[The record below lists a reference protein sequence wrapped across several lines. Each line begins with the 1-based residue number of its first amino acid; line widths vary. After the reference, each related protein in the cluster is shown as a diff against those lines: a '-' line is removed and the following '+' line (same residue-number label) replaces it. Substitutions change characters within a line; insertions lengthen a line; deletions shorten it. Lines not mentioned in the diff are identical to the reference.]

1 MKSLPK
7 WAETLLMAI
16 CPKELFE
23 QIEGDLIEIYNYDVK
38 TVGEKKARLK
48 FIITAVRFFRP
59 GIFLRNKFSLNTNSV
74 DMIFNYFKI
83 AYRHLLNSKA
93 FSLITVTGMAVGIT
107 AFFLIIQFVSF
118 EMSYDRFHMNS
129 DNIYRIGLERY
140 KKSELQISSSQNFG
154 GLKELIRENFPEV
167 EAVTGFYKTP
177 ANTGVF
183 FRYNGKIFNEL
194 GGELNADS
202 TFFKVFSGMLV
213 KGDAATA
220 LRDRHCMVVSES
232 MAKKIFGDEEPMGQN
247 IQMPNDGG
255 DESERVITGIFKDF
269 PPNSHMHANFVM
281 PLVPFMKDGDE
292 WRQTILHTYVSLK
305 EGHHPEAVSNRL
317 NQFYQKMAVKY
328 PEMKETKS
336 FLQPLTAI
344 HLSSHMQDELE
355 VNGSRNLVYI
365 ATAIALIILI
375 IAWINYINLET
386 ARFASRAREVSV
398 RRLIGSSKSDLA
410 LQFLIEYFCV
420 LVVAIALATLLMTF
434 IVPRFSYLTG
444 IPIDSIQW
452 SQRSIWLIA
461 FAVLVVGSVLVGI
474 YPAIFLL
481 RLNPVTTLKGKFG
494 NTNGGR
500 SIRKILIT
508 VQFSASL
515 ILIACVLVMRSQ
527 LDFMQAV
534 DKKFDVD
541 NVVTLRNPT
550 AYSNEEVIE
559 KHTAYRTLE
568 NKLMENASVQMVS
581 SSSAI
586 PGTEI
591 GFTYVNLLKRNVN
604 DPYDPT
610 QFKTLFVDYNY
621 IPFYGLKLLAGRNFD
636 PPRPV
641 QNWINPWD
649 DENWLTLILNESA
662 IRALGFNS
670 PEEAVDK
677 IVEFENF
684 ADHFQKHRIIGVVE
698 DYHHEA
704 VKKEI
709 FPMIFSPNYGSFQ
722 QVYYSIRLNPTS
734 SPEQAVDDIRKSWTA
749 AFPDKPFEYSFLND
763 YYDQQFKSELY
774 TKRIFSVFAGIAVL
788 IGCLGIFGM
797 TLFEASTRQKEISIR
812 KVLGASAASLIG
824 LMARDNVRLIL
835 LSTVM
840 SVPLIY
846 FIAQKWLSNYPM
858 RIDVSPI
865 FFVIPLAI
873 LFVLVAFVS
882 SVQTI
887 KAANT
892 NPIDHLKNE

>member
-1 MKSLPK
+1 
-7 WAETLLMAI
+7 
-16 CPKELFE
+16 
-23 QIEGDLIEIYNYDVK
+23 
-38 TVGEKKARLK
+38 
-48 FIITAVRFFRP
+48 
-59 GIFLRNKFSLNTNSV
+59 
-74 DMIFNYFKI
+74 
-83 AYRHLLNSKA
+83 
-93 FSLITVTGMAVGIT
+93 
-107 AFFLIIQFVSF
+107 
-118 EMSYDRFHMNS
+118 
-129 DNIYRIGLERY
+129 
-140 KKSELQISSSQNFG
+140 
-154 GLKELIRENFPEV
+154 
-167 EAVTGFYKTP
+167 
-177 ANTGVF
+177 
-183 FRYNGKIFNEL
+183 
-194 GGELNADS
+194 
-202 TFFKVFSGMLV
+202 
-213 KGDAATA
+213 
-220 LRDRHCMVVSES
+220 
-232 MAKKIFGDEEPMGQN
+232 
-247 IQMPNDGG
+247 
-255 DESERVITGIFKDF
+255 
-269 PPNSHMHANFVM
+269 
-281 PLVPFMKDGDE
+281 
-292 WRQTILHTYVSLK
+292 
-305 EGHHPEAVSNRL
+305 
-317 NQFYQKMAVKY
+317 
-328 PEMKETKS
+328 
-336 FLQPLTAI
+336 
-344 HLSSHMQDELE
+344 
-355 VNGSRNLVYI
+355 
-365 ATAIALIILI
+365 
-375 IAWINYINLET
+375 
-386 ARFASRAREVSV
+386 
-398 RRLIGSSKSDLA
+398 
-410 LQFLIEYFCV
+410 
-420 LVVAIALATLLMTF
+420 
-434 IVPRFSYLTG
+434 
-444 IPIDSIQW
+444 
-452 SQRSIWLIA
+452 
-461 FAVLVVGSVLVGI
+461 
-474 YPAIFLL
+474 
-481 RLNPVTTLKGKFG
+481 
-494 NTNGGR
+494 
-500 SIRKILIT
+500 
-508 VQFSASL
+508 
-515 ILIACVLVMRSQ
+515 
-527 LDFMQAV
+527 
-534 DKKFDVD
+534 
-541 NVVTLRNPT
+541 
-550 AYSNEEVIE
+550 
-559 KHTAYRTLE
+559 
-568 NKLMENASVQMVS
+568 MENASVQMVS